1 MKHVHAN
8 RHVFHN
14 SSTDHTMQSPNII
27 LASTS
32 KIRNSILLNAGLSF
46 SCQAPSLDEETA
58 KSNLGDISAK
68 NLASELAKLKA
79 LSIEATTG
87 IVIGA
92 DQTLSCHNT
101 IFHKPESLT
110 AARSQLN
117 ELRGETHTLHSA
129 LACTQNGKI
138 IWSTCE
144 EAHLTMRNFSD
155 SFLET
160 YISVC
165 GNDIQNAVGGYQLE
179 KQGVQLFDEI
189 EGDYFTILGLPLLPL
204 LTFLRKSGFLQP

>member
-1 MKHVHAN
+1 MQP
-8 RHVFHN
+8 HN
-14 SSTDHTMQSPNII
+14 FI

-32 KIRNSILLNAGLSF
+32 KIRSSILNNAGLTFIS
-46 SCQAPSLDEETA
+46 QTPGLDEETA

-68 NLASELAKLKA
+68 NLAIELAKLKA
-79 LSIEATTG
+79 LSVSAASG

-92 DQTLSCHNT
+92 DQTLSYHNT
-101 IFHKPESLT
+101 IFHKPESLA

-117 ELRGETHTLHSA
+117 ELRGQTHTLHSA
-129 LACTQNGKI
+129 VACAQNGRI
-138 IWSTCE
+138 MWSTCE

-155 SFLET
+155 LFLET
-160 YISVC
+160 YLNLC

-179 KQGVQLFDEI
+179 KQGVQLFDKI

-204 LTFLRKSGFLQP
+204 LTFLRNNGFLQP